1 MSISIGGIDIAT
13 AIVNIDLQ
21 LIRTQKL
28 LEWIVNNNVG
38 LRGPD
43 QATMVAMEQQAAA
56 AVKAKYPEAGLEWNP
71 G

>member
-1 MSISIGGIDIAT
+1 MSISIAGIDIAT
-13 AIVNIDLQ
+13 AIVNIDME

-43 QATMVAMEQQAAA
+43 QAAMVAIEQQAAA
-56 AVKAKYPEAGLEWNP
+56 VVKAKYPEAGLEWNP